1 MLACSIFVYLANS
14 QLVTNCPTK
23 LGVACLL
30 NKEGGVAKGKRGGS
44 AKQVMQELAPE
55 SYLREP
61 NMTLE
66 NLGKIGWFMELWN
79 LPLSGLSERVTAH
92 VHIPKSR
99 LQEMFLAC
107 SYTLCRE
114 MNFIL
119 WMQSTGNFFKCQ
131 IIFSC
136 KQERWKW
143 AASARSCVL
152 SWEAR
157 SHQQITQ
164 VRSIFRGNTEYSLPP
179 DMVQYTVKLLGLK
192 ISRTL
197 KPIITRK
204 SRYINYSIIW
214 HVAFFQSL
222 ADAHSNLHR

>member
-1 MLACSIFVYLANS
+1 
-14 QLVTNCPTK
+14 
-23 LGVACLL
+23 
-30 NKEGGVAKGKRGGS
+30 
-44 AKQVMQELAPE
+44 
-55 SYLREP
+55 
-61 NMTLE
+61 
-66 NLGKIGWFMELWN
+66 MELWN

-99 LQEMFLAC
+99 LQETFLAC

-164 VRSIFRGNTEYSLPP
+164 VRSIFRGNIEYSLPP
-179 DMVQYTVKLLGLK
+179 NMVHYTVKLLGLK

-214 HVAFFQSL
+214 HVAFFSITCRRPFQFTPLRKGSLYDTATLCFLYLAVQGAFLLRPEEAFQSGNFQL
-222 ADAHSNLHR
+222 KEEAKKWPLMCHTD

>member
-1 MLACSIFVYLANS
+1 
-14 QLVTNCPTK
+14 
-23 LGVACLL
+23 
-30 NKEGGVAKGKRGGS
+30 
-44 AKQVMQELAPE
+44 
-55 SYLREP
+55 
-61 NMTLE
+61 
-66 NLGKIGWFMELWN
+66 MELWN

-214 HVAFFQSL
+214 HVAFFHQSL
-222 ADAHSNLHR
+222 ICRCPFQFTPLKKGSPCNTVFPVLDSTGSLSATARRGFPDRKLPTEGEGQEMASDVPYRLVKWHDSGKYKIRRSVALSFS